1 MSSLT
6 TVPLRKL
13 FVILLNFTVISSQ
26 IYVVLNCILKLLSIK
41 WGVYI
46 CEYTA
51 VLRFFRAIKLLF
63 SKDQQQHHHLGACW
77 KFRIL
82 GFTHTYWI
90 RIYVFKNL
98 QLIYMHIKVW
108 GAILI
113 KQSFSVG
120 KPLLIWIRWF
130 FAVWIWFKHSRMFS
144 ILGSC
149 VLNTCS
155 IFP

>member
-1 MSSLT
+1 MTLNVWNSVWYIKVKTRTRLCMSSLT
-6 TVPLRKL
+6 TVPLKKL
-13 FVILLNFTVISSQ
+13 FVIPLNFTIINTQ

-51 VLRFFRAIKLLF
+51 VLRFFHAIKLLF
-63 SKDQQQHHHLGACW
+63 SKYQQRHHHLGACW
-77 KFRIL
+77 KCRIS
-82 GFTHTYWI
+82 GFTHTCWR

-113 KQSFSVG
+113 K
-120 KPLLIWIRWF
+120 
-130 FAVWIWFKHSRMFS
+130 
-144 ILGSC
+144 
-149 VLNTCS
+149 
-155 IFP
+155 